1 MMEAIRV
8 YSSVDVILIDDI
20 ELYLH
25 IETQFDL
32 LHLIQLE
39 TQAQIICTTNA
50 PGIIMKGWIDRVIS
64 LDKEKNRLKEVYIV
78 HIILFHLNYILCVW

>member
-1 MMEAIRV
+1 MEAIRV

-39 TQAQIICTTNA
+39 TQA
-50 PGIIMKGWIDRVIS
+50 
-64 LDKEKNRLKEVYIV
+64 
-78 HIILFHLNYILCVW
+78 

>member
-39 TQAQIICTTNA
+39 TQAQIICTINA
-50 PGIIMKGWIDRVIS
+50 PGIIMKGWIDRIIS
-64 LDKEKNRLKEVYIV
+64 LDKEKID
-78 HIILFHLNYILCVW
+78 